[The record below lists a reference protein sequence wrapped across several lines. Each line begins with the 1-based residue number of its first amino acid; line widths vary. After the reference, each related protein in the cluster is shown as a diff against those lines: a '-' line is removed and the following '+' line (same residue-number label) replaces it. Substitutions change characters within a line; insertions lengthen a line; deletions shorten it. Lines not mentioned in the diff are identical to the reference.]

1 VYGGWVGQ
9 TLGVLGRTSG
19 TECLGPGEYAF
30 EVHICT
36 LKTNKPELMAVFL
49 HILECHTNVDILCNA
64 LIKIYT

>member
-1 VYGGWVGQ
+1 VSERWESWDAQVAPNARGN
-9 TLGVLGRTSG
+9 
-19 TECLGPGEYAF
+19 CLGPGEYTF

-49 HILECHTNVDILCNA
+49 HILECHTNVDILCNV